1 MNLKSNNK
9 HVAALESFFKEK
21 LNQEKIKHKLN
32 KKRKTEIDP
41 EKKDKLSKK
50 YKELKFN
57 LDDKEFRLVDKNNV
71 SFVTAKRIPQTN
83 ENDIIEKEENKIKK
97 NNKKIL
103 NTKYNLLFEYENLEN
118 YESLFKSDI
127 EPLEESNKKSEKRIS
142 SIEEKKDKKSNA
154 YKTNIDNLI
163 MEKNGYKEELKQ
175 DALVDKKIKTEL
187 MKNFIEKQ
195 SEIYNAYMEDIEKNK
210 FIKEI
215 NIS

>member
-57 LDDKEFRLVDKNNV
+57 LDDKECRLVDKNNV